1 MKASSSKVEV
11 DVDVAEKL
19 NVGRSDFLHAL
30 ENDIKP
36 AFGAADEK
44 LEGFLSRGMINRS
57 DPVQLHFFLLFYV
70 QYY

>member
-44 LEGFLSRGMINRS
+44 LEGFLSRGIINWG
-57 DPVQLHFFLLFYV
+57 DPVQSEYIMNYSFTSF
-70 QYY
+70 

>member
-44 LEGFLSRGMINRS
+44 LEGIS
-57 DPVQLHFFLLFYV
+57 V
-70 QYY
+70 